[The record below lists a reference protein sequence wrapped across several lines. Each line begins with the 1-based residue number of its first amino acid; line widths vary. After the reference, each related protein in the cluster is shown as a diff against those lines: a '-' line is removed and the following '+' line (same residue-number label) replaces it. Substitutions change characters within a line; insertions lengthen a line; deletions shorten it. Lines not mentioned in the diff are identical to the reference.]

1 MHHWRRLN
9 ESITDRWGGW
19 PMNIIQAV
27 IYGILQGI
35 AEFLP
40 ISSTAH
46 LVLVPWLFG
55 WQDPGVAFDVAL
67 HLGTAAAVIVYFF
80 KDWLDLISAGFTK
93 PKTRD
98 GKLFWLLVLATIPG
112 ALFGV
117 LLDSYMEIFRNAV
130 LIGVMLII
138 MGIVLYAADKYGKK
152 EIGIKEVSAKQS
164 LLIGLSQVFA
174 IIPGVSRS
182 GVTMAVGRTLGMDR
196 ESIAKFTF
204 LMSTPIILGDGL
216 YHAKELIHT
225 SIGRVPFF
233 AAMITAAIVGII
245 SIKFLLG
252 YLKKK
257 GLGIFTVY
265 RFVLGAI
272 VIVVSILK

>member
-1 MHHWRRLN
+1 
-9 ESITDRWGGW
+9 
-19 PMNIIQAV
+19 MNIFQAV

-35 AEFLP
+35 AEFFP

-46 LVLVPWLFG
+46 LVLAPWLFG

-67 HLGTAAAVIVYFF
+67 HLGTAAAVILYFF
-80 KDWLDLISAGFTK
+80 KDWLNLISAGFTK
-93 PKTRD
+93 PKTQY

-117 LLDSYMEIFRNAV
+117 LLDKYMEMFRNAA
-130 LIGVMLII
+130 LIGIMLII
-138 MGIVLYAADKYGKK
+138 MGILLYVADKYGKK
-152 EIGIKEVSAKQS
+152 VIDIKETGTKRS

-182 GVTMAVGRTLGMDR
+182 GITMTVGRALGMTR
-196 ESIAKFTF
+196 ESIARFTF

-216 YHAKELIHT
+216 YHAKDLIHT
-225 SIGRVPFF
+225 SIDKVPFF
-233 AAMITAAIVGII
+233 TAMITAAVVGII
-245 SIKFLLG
+245 SIKFLLE

-265 RFVLGAI
+265 RFILGAV
-272 VIVVSILK
+272 VIAISFLR